1 MGKISISFTLCFIFK
16 MSYEFFKICAKKLTT
31 VAEYDWPCSY
41 SKAAKV
47 DNDELEMENMHD

>member
-1 MGKISISFTLCFIFK
+1 